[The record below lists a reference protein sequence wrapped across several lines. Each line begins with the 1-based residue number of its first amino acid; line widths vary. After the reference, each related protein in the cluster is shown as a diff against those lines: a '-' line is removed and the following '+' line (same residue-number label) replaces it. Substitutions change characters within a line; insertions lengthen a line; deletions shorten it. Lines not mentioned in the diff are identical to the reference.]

1 MGHPDPNDQAAVD
14 AYNESKRGPQG
25 VPAPGFARDFFSG
38 WRWWGDSPSDSEPDR
53 KTGLPK
59 VDLRSGDSWD
69 RGPDRGRQR
78 MDDLMEAAREPR
90 RDWGAP
96 YGSPSGMA
104 GSQGDGLIGRNM
116 QGPWNSGRFTPGG
129 GSTRGVGPDWQ
140 DVPPTVDE
148 LYEQLFELR
157 RQGAQGTHD
166 SISEWATDR
175 QRSGSANIG
184 RMRGR
189 LDAQWDVDDERRAK
203 DVKRIDM
210 AEAGNYK
217 GRKEQI
223 TADADAGSA
232 RLVELGIDPATFIDS
247 AQDEYGARLANSF
260 AGAATFSANIA
271 AMGNQ
276 AASDRRSRAEQ
287 GFSQAEGDLTS
298 GIADVLFM
306 AGMNLDNSLAAINEA
321 VLMREIGK
329 VEAADLVDQ
338 QARDNQAIAEFTM
351 TSPEAVG
358 AFIEAGAL
366 SEMLSYIKSLNSIED
381 EPMVQFG
388 QQLMPVDEGRS
399 RADLQK
405 ALYEMQTD
413 YGDEGLDRFMAQ
425 FDQPRS

>member
-1 MGHPDPNDQAAVD
+1 
-14 AYNESKRGPQG
+14 
-25 VPAPGFARDFFSG
+25 
-38 WRWWGDSPSDSEPDR
+38 
-53 KTGLPK
+53 
-59 VDLRSGDSWD
+59 
-69 RGPDRGRQR
+69 

-90 RDWGAP
+90 GRDWGAP
-96 YGSPSGMA
+96 AFQPN
-104 GSQGDGLIGRNM
+104 DPRLGRNIE
-116 QGPWNSGRFTPGG
+116 GPWNSGRFTPGG

-157 RQGAQGTHD
+157 REGAQGTHD
-166 SISEWATDR
+166 SISDWATGK
-175 QRSGSANIG
+175 QRTGSANIG

-189 LDAQWDVDDERRAK
+189 LDAQWDVDDDRRAK
-203 DVKRIDM
+203 DVARIGE
-210 AEAGNYK
+210 AEVGNYK

-232 RLVELGIDPATFIDS
+232 RLVELGIDPETFIDS

-287 GFSQAEGDLTS
+287 GFSQAEGDLAS
-298 GIADVLFM
+298 GIGDVLFM

-321 VLMREIGK
+321 VLMRQIGK

-338 QARDNQAIAEFTM
+338 QTRDNQAIADFTM

-388 QQLMPVDEGRS
+388 QQMMPVDEGHS
-399 RADLQK
+399 RADLQT
-405 ALYEMQTD
+405 ALYKLQTD
-413 YGDEGLDRFMAQ
+413 YGDEALDAFMAQ
-425 FDQPRS
+425 FDQPAR